1 MTRKALFWL
10 LAILFPLPMLLV
22 LNASLSDVFEVRLFI
37 MLGALAYSWWLAS
50 ILLSVRPSWLDRWV
64 GLPQVYMLHGRA
76 RCDSAVGCIS
86 ALG

>member
-37 MLGALAYSWWLAS
+37 MLGALALFMVAGVDPAQCAS
-50 ILLSVRPSWLDRWV
+50 V
-64 GLPQVYMLHGRA
+64 MA
-76 RCDSAVGCIS
+76 
-86 ALG
+86 